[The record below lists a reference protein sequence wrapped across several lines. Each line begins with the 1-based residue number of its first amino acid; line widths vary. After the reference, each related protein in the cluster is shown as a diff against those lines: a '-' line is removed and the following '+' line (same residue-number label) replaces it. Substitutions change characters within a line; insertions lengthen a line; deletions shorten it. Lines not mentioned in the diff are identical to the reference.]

1 MWCRMK
7 TKWVVIYIVHGEAG
21 AEAARALMDRE
32 GFLCRIEP
40 IAKGA
45 SGGEACYEVLALPTE
60 AQEARDTL
68 QENGF

>member
-1 MWCRMK
+1 MK
-7 TKWVVIYIVHGEAG
+7 SKWVVIYIAHGEAT
-21 AEAARALMDRE
+21 ADAAQALMDRE

-45 SGGEACYEVLALPTE
+45 SSGEACFEVMALPTE